1 MRFEAEFPQLLCFIF
16 DSLYA
21 FKAKFPDQ
29 KVYQLME
36 SNEEERMFNRWEI
49 LY

>member
-1 MRFEAEFPQLLCFIF
+1 MRFEAKFPQLLCFIF

-29 KVYQLME
+29 KLYQLME
-36 SNEEERMFNRWEI
+36 SNAEERIFYRPEI